1 MTPTIRHRSPVGAVV
16 LVLLLALTQE
26 AAAQRYHAVNLRAR
40 DGLPCQDVRALLQ
53 HPDGSVWM
61 GTRTLL
67 LRYDGYGLTTVW
79 EPTNARI
86 PSLLAVDPDGI
97 VWSADRRLSMDIMRH
112 DGNVSETIAP
122 PPVAELQGCKVSG
135 LEIMPNGWLAVIS
148 VGSGVHLRDH
158 EGRWTRPPGGPIGK
172 LRSAT
177 VTPDG
182 LFVAG
187 EDGLSRL
194 RNGRWAL
201 GVHVAA
207 GLPDESLLT
216 VARGEGE
223 GKRLWIA
230 GTDWVGWIEG
240 KHGAVLRRSVDL
252 DLSDRHR
259 RDGRKPKLLPD
270 GAGGVWFTT
279 SSLLARVDLRGDI
292 EQFGESAGLA
302 GEGANDLMR
311 DRDQNTWIATSRG
324 VSRIPSL
331 RFLNLDKRDGLLSD
345 EISALLEHPDGRL
358 IVGHNYGLSQWVDGE
373 VEVIVPR
380 PEGLGQ
386 ADELRVMDMAVDH
399 EGTVWMAR
407 ALGGIQILD
416 GRQCV
421 RVPLTWKG
429 EDVNVSGV
437 SVGPDGTVWLGTSA
451 GIWRRQGDTFERVAI
466 PVEGDHVYARRV
478 FPFEDEVWV
487 ATSAFGLLHGK
498 DGVWTQVAHPDIAT
512 ANSVFAVH
520 RQADGRVFAGT
531 RDGLY
536 EVSGSELVRPEGTGL
551 AVLSPI
557 YSFLQAPGGPLWIG
571 TQAGLIR
578 WDGSERRS
586 YGVAQGLPGLE
597 FNRGAA
603 LIDSQGRPWFGTVG
617 GLTQYRAEYDDT
629 ESERRPPSVS
639 LGDLTLRGS
648 TYALDEEHELQADQD
663 DLVFGFH
670 AVTFLDVGEV
680 GFRYRLQGHDEG
692 WLELAAPGSAVVR
705 YAGLPSGHYTFHVKA
720 RSPAGEWSEEATS
733 ASIQLLRP
741 WWQQTWFRVLVAA
754 LILALGTVVVH
765 QLGQRRRAAELEL
778 LVLQRTRALS
788 AAEQRYRVMFDRN
801 GTAQVLVSPKDGLV
815 LAANPAADREWEV
828 RTGTLVHRRLDELL
842 HEPSAES
849 LARLL
854 APRAEEDA
862 STAAHRQAGGGS
874 VRDLEIE
881 ACAYEFEYDVAV
893 HLTVR
898 DVTERNQVEAQLAQA
913 QKMESVGRLAGGVA
927 HDFNNMLTAVLG
939 HAEQARRQLHDHD
952 AADEHLTELVSAARR
967 GARLTSQ
974 LLGFAREQTTH
985 PVVLNPCEFL
995 DSLHSLLSRVVRDDV
1010 VLDLV
1015 RDPTAGNVS
1024 MDPVQLEQVVIN
1036 LVVNGTDAMPDGG
1049 RLVVGV
1055 APGTPDDNPRE
1066 GSEPEEWVRIWV
1078 SDTGT
1083 GMTDEVLGR
1092 VFEPFFST
1100 KPPARGT
1107 GLGLATTHGILRQN
1121 GGLIEVATETGAGS
1135 TFHVLLPR
1143 VEQPATTVLGASDG
1157 APAASPPP
1165 ARTESTERTRPAT
1178 ILLVEDEPIVR
1189 DVATTALRREGHE
1202 VLEAEDGRTALELF
1216 DGHEGSID
1224 LLLTDV
1230 IMPGMSG
1237 RELAERLLLLRPE
1250 LAVLFTSGYTAQE
1263 LPDLDGRP
1271 GEGALLSKPYR
1282 LEELQAAVA
1291 DALAGPGASLPG

>member
-1 MTPTIRHRSPVGAVV
+1 MTPTTRHCSPVGAVV
-16 LVLLLALTQE
+16 LVLLLALAQGT
-26 AAAQRYHAVNLRAR
+26 AAQRYHVVNLRAQ
-40 DGLPCQDVRALLQ
+40 DGLPSQDVRSLVQ
-53 HPDGSVWM
+53 HADGSIWM
-61 GTRTLL
+61 GTRTML
-67 LRYDGYGLTTVW
+67 LRYDGHDFTTLW
-79 EPTNARI
+79 ESDNTRV
-86 PSLLAVDPDGI
+86 PSLLAADVDGS
-97 VWSADRRLSMDIMRH
+97 VWSADRRLRLDIIRH
-112 DGNVSETIAP
+112 EGETHEAIAL
-122 PPVAELQGCKVSG
+122 PPVADPSACTVNG
-135 LEIMPNGWLAVIS
+135 LEVTQDGWLAVITEEH
-148 VGSGVHLRDH
+148 GVYLRDR
-158 EGRWTRPPGGPIGK
+158 EGRWTRPPGGPTGK
-172 LRSAT
+172 LNSSTMAS
-177 VTPDG
+177 DG

-187 EDGLSRL
+187 ADGLSRL
-194 RNGRWAL
+194 RNGRWAHGL
-201 GVHVAA
+201 HIAA
-207 GLPDESLLT
+207 GLPD
-216 VARGEGE
+216 RGLVSVTQEEG
-223 GKRLWIA
+223 GRLWVA
-230 GTDWVGWIEG
+230 GDDWVGWLEG
-240 KHGAVLRRSVDL
+240 ATGAVLKQWEDLELADRRRS
-252 DLSDRHR
+252 
-259 RDGRKPKLLPD
+259 DGRYAELLPD
-270 GAGGVWFTT
+270 GSGGVWLTT
-279 SSLLARVDLRGDI
+279 AGVLARVDRSGDV
-292 EQFGESAGLA
+292 EQFDGSSGLA

-311 DRDQNTWIATSRG
+311 DRDHNTWIATSRG

-331 RFLNLDKRDGLLSD
+331 RFLNRDPRDGLLSD
-345 EISALLEHPDGRL
+345 EVSALLEYPEGRL
-358 IVGHNYGLSQWVDGE
+358 IIGHNYGLSEWVDGE
-373 VEVIVPR
+373 VEELVPA
-380 PEGLGQ
+380 PEGLGHT
-386 ADELRVMDMAVDH
+386 DDLRVLELAVDH

-407 ALGGIQILD
+407 ARGGIQYLE
-416 GRQCV
+416 GQQTR
-421 RVPLTWKG
+421 RVPLTWDG
-429 EDVNVSGV
+429 EDVYVSGA
-437 SVGPDGTVWLGTSA
+437 SVGPDGTLWLSTSA
-451 GIWRRQGDTFERVAI
+451 GIWRRSGDTFERVET
-466 PVEGDHVYARRV
+466 PLDGDGVYFRRV
-478 FPFEDEVWV
+478 FPFEDETWV
-487 ATSAFGLLHGK
+487 ATSAFGLLHNQ
-498 DGVWTQVAHPDIAT
+498 DGVWTQVRHPKSAT
-512 ANSVFAVH
+512 ANSVFALH
-520 RQADGRVFAGT
+520 RQADGRVLVGT
-531 RDGLY
+531 RNGLY
-536 EVSGSELVRPEGTGL
+536 EVSGTELVRPEGLGL
-551 AVLSPI
+551 AVLAPI
-557 YSFLQAPGGPLWIG
+557 YSFVQAAGGPLWIG

-578 WDGSERRS
+578 WDGEHRRN

-617 GLTQYRAEYDDT
+617 GLTRYRAEYDEP
-629 ESERRPPSVS
+629 ESERLPPSVS
-639 LGDLTLRGS
+639 LGNLTLRGLEYPLEQ
-648 TYALDEEHELQADQD
+648 THELRADQD

-670 AVTFLDVGEV
+670 AVTFLDAGEV
-680 GFRYRLQGHDEG
+680 GFRYRLKGHDEG
-692 WLELAAPGSAVVR
+692 WLQLAAPGNAVVR
-705 YAGLPSGHYTFHVKA
+705 YASLPPGEYTFHVQA
-720 RSPAGEWSEEATS
+720 RSPAGEWSDEAVS
-733 ASIQLLRP
+733 APILLLRP

-754 LILALGTVVVH
+754 VIVALAMGIMH
-765 QLGQRRRAAELEL
+765 QLGQRQRAADLEL
-778 LVLQRTRALS
+778 LVLQRTRELS
-788 AAEQRYRVMFDRN
+788 TAEQRYRVMFDHN
-801 GTAQVLVSPKDGLV
+801 GTAQLLVSPTAGMV

-828 RTGTLVHRRLDELL
+828 RTGALVHRRLDELL

-849 LARLL
+849 VARLL
-854 APRAEEDA
+854 ALKSGDDA
-862 STAAHRQAGGGS
+862 RTTAQRQASGGGL
-874 VRDLEIE
+874 RDLEIE
-881 ACAYEFEYDVAV
+881 ACAYELEHDVAV

-952 AADEHLTELVSAARR
+952 AVDEHLTDLVSAARR

-1015 RDPTAGNVS
+1015 RDPAAGNVS

-1121 GGLIEVATETGAGS
+1121 GGLIEVATEPGAGS

-1143 VEQPATTVLGASDG
+1143 VEQPATTVLGATDG
-1157 APAASPPP
+1157 APVASPPP
-1165 ARTESTERTRPAT
+1165 TTNEPFRPAT

-1216 DGHEGSID
+1216 DAHEGSID

-1237 RELAERLLLLRPE
+1237 RELAERLLLQSPQ

-1263 LPDLDGRP
+1263 LPDLDDRP

-1291 DALAGPGASLPG
+1291 DALAGPGASLSG